1 MTKRERYL
9 RALRNEP
16 VDEIV
21 WAPNFDYWLQVN
33 SAENNLP
40 AKYKGM
46 PRSNIVRAVGG
57 YIWNR
62 APGLKVIMDKSVR
75 EVWRHENGN
84 DIQEFST
91 PLGSIRAVYAQTEG
105 EHRSKVCR
113 EHFVKDK
120 DSLNILKYA
129 AEATRYEPDYKPTK
143 KVFKETKDDGI
154 VLNSCFCVPFIQ
166 FAKIDAGYLN
176 GFYLWNDEKEKVD
189 ELINV
194 YFKKFLEGYKIL
206 ADGPAD
212 VIATGDDMD
221 GFMISP
227 PIFKEYA
234 ALFYQEAKS
243 NGTNGRCIAFRSFR
257 YA

>member
-46 PRSNIVRAVGG
+46 PRNDIVRAVGG

-84 DIQEFST
+84 DI
-91 PLGSIRAVYAQTEG
+91 
-105 EHRSKVCR
+105 
-113 EHFVKDK
+113 
-120 DSLNILKYA
+120 
-129 AEATRYEPDYKPTK
+129 
-143 KVFKETKDDGI
+143 
-154 VLNSCFCVPFIQ
+154 
-166 FAKIDAGYLN
+166 
-176 GFYLWNDEKEKVD
+176 
-189 ELINV
+189 
-194 YFKKFLEGYKIL
+194 
-206 ADGPAD
+206 
-212 VIATGDDMD
+212 
-221 GFMISP
+221 
-227 PIFKEYA
+227 
-234 ALFYQEAKS
+234 
-243 NGTNGRCIAFRSFR
+243 
-257 YA
+257 